1 MIKMNKRQ
9 HYKKISKNIK
19 EYKEIFFQMCL
30 SVAMMSPTQ
39 YELAYGDPGSES
51 VDITNVDVKKKIGWT
66 GFEILHNQTVKVF
79 GTEKMNL
86 RGECFLLAGQ
96 YS

>member
-1 MIKMNKRQ
+1 MKKYQ
-9 HYKKISKNIK
+9 KISKNIK
-19 EYKEIFFQMCL
+19 EYKDFFFFQMCL

>member
-1 MIKMNKRQ
+1 MKR
-9 HYKKISKNIK
+9 YKRISKNIK
-19 EYKEIFFQMCL
+19 EFKDFFFQMCL

-66 GFEILHNQTVKVF
+66 GFEILQNQTVKVF

-96 YS
+96 YSQ